1 MINKYSCINVYETR
15 KKNSKLSSQILYG
28 EKFSIIKKY
37 KDFYKI
43 KTYYDKYV
51 GFIKKRKFKQFTLK
65 PTHKVSSLKAS
76 VFSKPIKNSRIKMK
90 LSFSSELQVKS
101 SYKEFFNFDSYWIQK
116 SDVVP
121 INYKEKIFNRITIF
135 KNVKYKWGG
144 KKFDGIDCSGLV
156 QVFYKFNNLY
166 CPRDTG
172 PQFRYFKKFKSIKKN
187 AIIFWKGHVAVCLS
201 KKKLIHAYGPKKKVV
216 VMNIKKTINLIEK
229 TAKLKVIGIK

>member
-1 MINKYSCINVYETR
+1 
-15 KKNSKLSSQILYG
+15 
-28 EKFSIIKKY
+28 
-37 KDFYKI
+37 
-43 KTYYDKYV
+43 
-51 GFIKKRKFKQFTLK
+51 
-65 PTHKVSSLKAS
+65 
-76 VFSKPIKNSRIKMK
+76 MK
-90 LSFSSELQVKS
+90 LGFASLLQIKS
-101 SYKEFFNFDSYWIQK
+101 RKNNFLNFDKYWIQK

-187 AIIFWKGHVAVCLS
+187 AIIFWKGHVAILTS
-201 KKKLIHAYGPKKKVV
+201 KKEVIHAYGPLKKTLI
-216 VMNIKKTINLIEK
+216 MGINYAINRIKKTAN
-229 TAKLKVIGIK
+229 LKVKSIKRV